1 MIHELI
7 IVLFISLIIVVIG
20 KRKISRLIDVEIKGL
35 PLFAVSFLLQFISGV
50 VVKNFNDTT
59 IGQYVYTYFPYI
71 HSLSYQLILIGIV
84 LNIEKHYMK
93 LFLIGTL
100 MNFTVILFNGMKM
113 PVRIPPEYPF
123 SWENYSYLAYGKD
136 LIHTALTKDT
146 RLKILADIIILS
158 DPYPFNKTISIG
170 DVFLLFGFGWF
181 IQEETKKSP

>member
-7 IVLFISLIIVVIG
+7 ITIFISLLIVVLR
-20 KRKISRLIDVEIKGL
+20 KRKISNLIDIEIKGL
-35 PLFAVSFLLQFISGV
+35 PLFVASFLLQFISGLI
-50 VVKNFNDTT
+50 VKNYYATT
-59 IGQYVYTYFPYI
+59 IGQFIYTFFPYI

-84 LNIEKHYMK
+84 LNIEKNYMK

-146 RLKILADIIILS
+146 RLKFLADIIILN

-170 DVFLLFGFGWF
+170 DIFLLIGFGWF

>member
-7 IVLFISLIIVVIG
+7 ITILISLIIVILR
-20 KRKISRLIDVEIKGL
+20 KRKISSLVDVEIKGL
-35 PLFAVSFLLQFISGV
+35 PLFAASFFLQFISGII
-50 VVKNFNDTT
+50 VKNSNDTT
-59 IGQYVYTYFPYI
+59 IGQYVYTFFPYI
-71 HSLSYQLILIGIV
+71 HSMSYQLILIGIV
-84 LNIEKHYMK
+84 LNIEKNYMK

-113 PVRIPPEYPF
+113 PVRIPQNYPF

-136 LIHTALTKDT
+136 LIHTALTTDT
-146 RLKILADIIILS
+146 RLKILADIIILN

-170 DVFLLFGFGWF
+170 DIFLLFGFGWF